1 MLCEFLVYV
10 PNSLDAAYD
19 MDEYT
24 KKILKNCAIFWKLN
38 KGAGLMCTNKLD
50 AWVYVT
56 VPLFL

>member
-1 MLCEFLVYV
+1 
-10 PNSLDAAYD
+10 
-19 MDEYT
+19 
-24 KKILKNCAIFWKLN
+24 LN

>member
-10 PNSLDAAYD
+10 PNCLDAAYD

-24 KKILKNCAIFWKLN
+24 KKYLKTVQSFGNWTN
-38 KGAGLMCTNKLD
+38 AGLMCTNKLD

>member
-10 PNSLDAAYD
+10 PNCLDAAYD

-50 AWVYVT
+50 A
-56 VPLFL
+56 